1 MHLCSACNRRTTN
14 ALSDDDDDEVYEMEF
29 GLSLYTSYPV
39 SALFHLLSI
48 SLVFSVGAFWLQQN
62 EARETN
68 II

>member
-1 MHLCSACNRRTTN
+1 MC
-14 ALSDDDDDEVYEMEF
+14 DDDDDEVYEMEF
-29 GLSLYTSYPV
+29 GLSLYTSYSV

-62 EARETN
+62 DTCETH